1 VGFSGNTSYF
11 FIKILIVRSEQL
23 NITLRLF
30 ADQTMTFRFQT
41 GPICYLRFFRQRVV
55 VISDARVAQ
64 RLCVHQAD
72 KFTERP
78 PGLFLARVLKNK
90 GKLYCALG
98 YSKKNGYIFI
108 ILDGFRFSRN
118 RVQ

>member
-1 VGFSGNTSYF
+1 
-11 FIKILIVRSEQL
+11 
-23 NITLRLF
+23 
-30 ADQTMTFRFQT
+30 MTFRFQT

-98 YSKKNGYIFI
+98 YCKKNGYIFI